1 MNSQLIIGNQIDSL
15 FLIFLSIM
23 GGFGYRLLTC
33 PLQDKLSNHP
43 IFRQIAFF
51 VVILFTTSFL
61 DDGKTNPLVHLKNAT
76 IVYIFFTLFTKSTLR
91 YTIIIFF
98 LLLIIYISHTYQKY
112 FQYKIDQ
119 KDSNSLSYQNYI
131 NILNNLNNFLIII
144 SIIFLLIGFYNYII
158 KKQKQYGK
166 KFNFTKFF
174 IGSRNCM
181 NFNSN

>member
-1 MNSQLIIGNQIDSL
+1 MDFKLVIGSQIDSL
-15 FLIFLSIM
+15 FLVFLSIM

-61 DDGKTNPLVHLKNAT
+61 DDGKTNPLIHLKNAT
-76 IVYIFFTLFTKSTLR
+76 IVYLFFTLFTKSTLR
-91 YTIIIFF
+91 YSIIIFF
-98 LLLIIYISHTYQKY
+98 LFVIIYISHTYQKY

-119 KDSNSLSYQNYI
+119 KDPNSHSYQNFI
-131 NILNNLNNFLIII
+131 NTLNNLNNFLIII
-144 SIIFLLIGFYNYII
+144 SVILLLIGFYNYII

-166 KFNFTKFF
+166 KFNFTKFL

-181 NFNSN
+181 KLSS